1 MDGDSIYSKPRVKCR
16 QISSFFFPASCA
28 VIIFELPTF
37 MQTRLSSGVLNLGP
51 ESAAGRPEITLQS
64 WEGDEPKSDLQMI

>member
-1 MDGDSIYSKPRVKCR
+1 
-16 QISSFFFPASCA
+16 
-28 VIIFELPTF
+28 